1 MKKEI
6 KLQIV
11 DPVGTTISEMT
22 MLSNTINNIGRNRM
36 ILIDNDKIIGTL
48 KVIDD
53 AEGNIINIELDKEL
67 K

>member
-53 AEGNIINIELDKEL
+53 GEGNIINIELDKEL